1 MLAVVY
7 QQKGEIKVKNVPI
20 PKIKPDEILLKV
32 RAASICGT
40 DIKIKNF
47 GHFKNPDDKEI
58 ILGHEV
64 AGEIAEVGENLK
76 GLYSKGTRISMA
88 PNIGCGVCWQCIN
101 GQSNYCENYEA
112 IGISM
117 DGGFSEYMRIPS
129 RYITQGNIVILPETV
144 SFEEASIGEPLS
156 TVVCAAEAVNT
167 SPPDVVLIIGA
178 GPMGVLHLMMS
189 KLRGAQ
195 KVIVSEINPI
205 RSKQANDFGANIV
218 VNPQTENL
226 KEIINNSSYGR
237 GADVIII
244 AAPSGKAQEESLELV
259 ARQGRINFFGGLPKG
274 QDTINFKSN
283 IVHYKQIML
292 TGTTGQSLAQ
302 YRKAL
307 EIISSKSIDVNK
319 LISARYS
326 LKDAQEA
333 FERAQSEDVLKV
345 VFNI

>member
-7 QQKGEIKVKNVPI
+7 QGKGEIRVKDVPM
-20 PKIKPDEILLKV
+20 PEIKPDEILLKV
-32 RAASICGT
+32 KAASICGT

-64 AGEIAEVGENLK
+64 SGEIAEVGENLK
-76 GLYSKGTRISMA
+76 GAYSKGTRVCLA

-101 GQSNYCENYEA
+101 GQSNYCEDYEA
-112 IGISM
+112 IGISIN
-117 DGGFSEYMRIPS
+117 GAFSEYMRIPS
-129 RYITQGNIVILPETV
+129 RYIAQGNIVFLPETT
-144 SFEEASIGEPLS
+144 SFEEACIGEPLS
-156 TVVCAAEAVNT
+156 TVVCGAEAVGT
-167 SPPDVVLIIGA
+167 APPDVVLIIGA
-178 GPMGVLHLMMS
+178 GPMGVLHIMMS

-195 KVIVSEINPI
+195 KVIVSEINYT
-205 RSKQANDFGANIV
+205 RSKQALDFGADIV

-226 KEIINNSSYGR
+226 KEIIMNSSHGR
-237 GADVIII
+237 GANVIII
-244 AAPSGKAQEESLELV
+244 AAPSGKAQEDSLELI

-283 IVHYKQIML
+283 IIHYKQIML
-292 TGTTGQSLAQ
+292 TGTTGQSPAQ

-307 EIISSKSIDVNK
+307 EIIASGSLNMNK

-326 LKDAQEA
+326 LKDAEKA
-333 FERAQSEDVLKV
+333 FERAGSEDVLKV